1 MPSLSTRESTPD
13 CLVHSLITVWV
24 CATLCFLTEVHVCEK
39 EIDRSLEI
47 MGRSCHIRS
56 PRTHRLLFITLANAL
71 AAAKVKCAA
80 FVVVVS
86 SVPLVYSHGPFLRD
100 QTPCKSADCLSV
112 QVIQSS
118 EGICSHSVFLQHSC
132 FMSLV
137 HSGPLFSN
145 VTSGGQ
151 RSLLN

>member
-13 CLVHSLITVWV
+13 RLVRSLITVWV

-39 EIDRSLEI
+39 EIDRSLRI

-71 AAAKVKCAA
+71 AEVKCAA

-86 SVPLVYSHGPFLRD
+86 SVPLAYSHGPFLRD
-100 QTPCKSADCLSV
+100 QTPCKSPDCLSV

-137 HSGPLFSN
+137 HSGPLFS
-145 VTSGGQ
+145 VVSMIQ
-151 RSLLN
+151 